1 MPFNFKKYKPKFT
14 AIVLTMKDRGKS
26 RDEVAAEL
34 AQSLN
39 RIINSNLDD
48 DPIYQETYCS
58 EMQKLHAEVLE
69 EIYGRQS

>member
-1 MPFNFKKYKPKFT
+1 MNFKKYKPKLS
-14 AIVLTMKDRGKS
+14 AIVSTMKDRGKS
-26 RDEVAAEL
+26 RDEAAAEL
-34 AQSLN
+34 AQSLS
-39 RIINSNLDD
+39 RIINSNLED